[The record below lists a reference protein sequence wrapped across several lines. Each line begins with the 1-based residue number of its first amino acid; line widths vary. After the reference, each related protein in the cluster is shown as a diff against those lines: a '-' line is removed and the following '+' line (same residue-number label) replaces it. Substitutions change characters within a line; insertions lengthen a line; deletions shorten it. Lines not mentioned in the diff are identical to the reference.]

1 VIEELVSH
9 GAAQL
14 ALEALDDPA
23 VNALA
28 EAVAGAPPGT
38 ALSGQLS
45 WAAGNPLFVIGL
57 IKALRE
63 QGSLQV
69 DQGRADVA
77 NLSLPQTLPLT
88 ILRRVSFLPPATLE
102 VLRVAAVL
110 GREFSV
116 AELSMVAGRSAV
128 ALLPELDDALRAGLL
143 AESPAGLAF
152 RHELMREVIHHDVS
166 PVLRQGIPGSG
177 QDLDRGRCDSGPG
190 GRSSV
195 PGGVGADPEAR
206 RWLRQAAFEAAPDR
220 WRWRSSCVSGPS
232 SSPMLMIRTGKRWP
246 QS

>member
-1 VIEELVSH
+1 MIEELVSH
-9 GAAQL
+9 GTAQL

-110 GREFSV
+110 GREFRWPDCPWSLAAAQSRCCLNSMMRYARACWQSPRRVWPSV
-116 AELSMVAGRSAV
+116 M
-128 ALLPELDDALRAGLL
+128 
-143 AESPAGLAF
+143 
-152 RHELMREVIHHDVS
+152 
-166 PVLRQGIPGSG
+166 
-177 QDLDRGRCDSGPG
+177 
-190 GRSSV
+190 
-195 PGGVGADPEAR
+195 
-206 RWLRQAAFEAAPDR
+206 
-220 WRWRSSCVSGPS
+220 SSCG
-232 SSPMLMIRTGKRWP
+232 R
-246 QS
+246 

>member
-1 VIEELVSH
+1 MALLVTLRPFPGRSEQTSVIEELVSH

-166 PVLRQGIPGSG
+166 PVLRQGMHRKWPGS
-177 QDLDRGRCDSGPG
+177 
-190 GRSSV
+190 
-195 PGGVGADPEAR
+195 
-206 RWLRQAAFEAAPDR
+206 
-220 WRWRSSCVSGPS
+220 
-232 SSPMLMIRTGKRWP
+232 
-246 QS
+246 